1 MTVEERDGVLEV
13 MIEVLT
19 GKEQEGWAWRVA
31 EQNSIDIIQ
40 NFAVKIIW
48 GFWVG
53 FRVSNNQLDG
63 SIVGWRSEKIRGWK
77 IFSFLRMYLVG
88 EMEKWE
94 GEKLFYLV
102 EKESGG

>member
-13 MIEVLT
+13 MIEALT

-31 EQNSIDIIQ
+31 EQNSIEIIQ

-53 FRVSNNQLDG
+53 YRVSNNQLDG
-63 SIVGWRSEKIRGWK
+63 SIVGQAMLEDYLISIALKFRCQFKLACSIRVMSCRVE
-77 IFSFLRMYLVG
+77 IG
-88 EMEKWE
+88 E
-94 GEKLFYLV
+94 FD
-102 EKESGG
+102 

>member
-13 MIEVLT
+13 TIKVLT

-31 EQNSIDIIQ
+31 EQNSIEIIQ

-63 SIVGWRSEKIRGWK
+63 PIVGRYLDGHKGW
-77 IFSFLRMYLVG
+77 
-88 EMEKWE
+88 
-94 GEKLFYLV
+94 
-102 EKESGG
+102 GGDVARQF

>member
-40 NFAVKIIW
+40 YFAVKIIW

-63 SIVGWRSEKIRGWK
+63 SIVGIVRVC
-77 IFSFLRMYLVG
+77 LD
-88 EMEKWE
+88 
-94 GEKLFYLV
+94 
-102 EKESGG
+102 GGVRK